1 MRGSEEVACAVR
13 NGQNIL
19 LDATPQKYF
28 VLLKLQDSK
37 EYLSPWIMKTKVAV
51 ILSGCGVHD
60 GAEIQESV
68 LTLLALE
75 KAGAEVSCLAPV
87 R

>member
-1 MRGSEEVACAVR
+1 
-13 NGQNIL
+13 
-19 LDATPQKYF
+19 
-28 VLLKLQDSK
+28 
-37 EYLSPWIMKTKVAV
+37 MKTKVAV

-60 GAEIQESV
+60 GAEIQESL

-87 R
+87 RWNLWWLRAWRSQTV

>member
-1 MRGSEEVACAVR
+1 
-13 NGQNIL
+13 
-19 LDATPQKYF
+19 
-28 VLLKLQDSK
+28 
-37 EYLSPWIMKTKVAV
+37 MKTKVAV

-60 GAEIQESV
+60 GAEIQESL

>member
-1 MRGSEEVACAVR
+1 MACPVR
-13 NGQNIL
+13 NGQNIV

-28 VLLKLQDSK
+28 VLLELQKSM
-37 EYLSPWIMKTKVAV
+37 EYLSNWIMKTKVAV
-51 ILSGCGVHD
+51 ILSGCGVYD

-75 KAGAEVSCLAPV
+75 KAGAEVSCLALILPKGK
-87 R
+87 